1 MEYVQLVLFICVSGM
16 FKMWKHLIK
25 LLTEEKAKFYSA
37 VRITCLSLGDFYNNC
52 NYVKI
57 NGKKQ
62 PWFNSKSAEIAPNKL
77 DHIALFCC

>member
-1 MEYVQLVLFICVSGM
+1 MEYVQLVLFICVLLGC
-16 FKMWKHLIK
+16 LIIK
-25 LLTEEKAKFYSA
+25 LLTEEKAKCYSA